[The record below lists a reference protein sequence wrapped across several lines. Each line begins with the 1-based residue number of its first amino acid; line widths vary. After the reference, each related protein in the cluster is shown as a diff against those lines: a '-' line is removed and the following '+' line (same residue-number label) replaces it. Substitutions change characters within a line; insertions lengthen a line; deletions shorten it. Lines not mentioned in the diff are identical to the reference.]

1 MSIADADSRLFGL
14 KDKLRGSVN
23 RRVAYVSIHDRKGRG
38 PEGRRPSWVA
48 VGSYPLEGARIASL
62 AVYLVAE
69 VTGSIVDPITIIG
82 SVQVVPL
89 ALVRVALWT
98 STFTILG
105 SVQVVPVSNVQE
117 F

>member
-1 MSIADADSRLFGL
+1 MNKG
-14 KDKLRGSVN
+14 KKT
-23 RRVAYVSIHDRKGRG
+23 KGRG
-38 PEGRRPSWVA
+38 PEGHRPSWVA
-48 VGSYPLEGARIASL
+48 VGSYPLEGARVASL

-98 STFTILG
+98 STFTIIG
-105 SVQVVPVSNVQE
+105 SVQVVPVSNLQE